1 MEEVRNEV
9 SWSEKSVWRDK
20 QKNFKVLLIG
30 LSSNHVLNKEH
41 IIWDY
46 MWIIICTPDGL
57 ENR

>member
-41 IIWDY
+41 II
-46 MWIIICTPDGL
+46 
-57 ENR
+57 